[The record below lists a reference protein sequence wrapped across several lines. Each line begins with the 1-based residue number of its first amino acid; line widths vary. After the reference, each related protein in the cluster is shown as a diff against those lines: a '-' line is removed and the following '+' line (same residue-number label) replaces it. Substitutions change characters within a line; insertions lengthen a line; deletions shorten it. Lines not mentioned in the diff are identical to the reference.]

1 MTQPDPSSKPASPA
15 IIVVLLFCAFLLAVL
30 GTILP
35 GMAELPEPFGLI
47 MRLALYVAAAGDV
60 ALALWF
66 RSRMKKTRAAT
77 GGTIQRQ

>member
-1 MTQPDPSSKPASPA
+1 MTQPDPSSKPVSPA
-15 IIVVLLFCAFLLAVL
+15 IIVALLFSAVMLVVL

-35 GMAELPEPFGLI
+35 GMMELPEPGGLI
-47 MRLALYVAAAGDV
+47 MRLVLYAAAAGDV
-60 ALALWF
+60 AIALWF